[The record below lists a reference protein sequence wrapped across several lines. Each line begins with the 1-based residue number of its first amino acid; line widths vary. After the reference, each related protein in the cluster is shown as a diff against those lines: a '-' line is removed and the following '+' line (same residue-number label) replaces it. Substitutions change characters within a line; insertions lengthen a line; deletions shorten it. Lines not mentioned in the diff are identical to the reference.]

1 VISAETTRGRG
12 NEEAQMQ
19 MEMGTPVS
27 DARSIDAALDRLRQD
42 LFDTPPLETT
52 VAPEEEPEGPHPIDY
67 ASLEFEVERMR
78 KRLAIWE
85 IFMAY
90 MRNGARNWPEVQR
103 SLTKEDFDKI
113 VAICDGVPLRDL
125 LLDLR

>member
-1 VISAETTRGRG
+1 
-12 NEEAQMQ
+12 MQ
-19 MEMGTPVS
+19 MEIQDSPS
-27 DARSIDAALDRLRQD
+27 ESRSIDAALERLRQD
-42 LFDTPPLETT
+42 LFG
-52 VAPEEEPEGPHPIDY
+52 APAVDPVEDVGPEAIDY

-85 IFMAY
+85 IFMIY
-90 MRNGARNWPEVQR
+90 MRDGARSWPEVQR

-113 VAICDGVPLRDL
+113 VAICGGVPLRDL

>member
-1 VISAETTRGRG
+1 MPDS
-12 NEEAQMQ
+12 
-19 MEMGTPVS
+19 
-27 DARSIDAALDRLRQD
+27 
-42 LFDTPPLETT
+42 
-52 VAPEEEPEGPHPIDY
+52 IDY
-67 ASLEFEVERMR
+67 AALELEVERMR

-90 MRNGARNWPEVQR
+90 MRDGARNWPEVQR

-113 VAICDGVPLRDL
+113 VSICDGVPLRDL